1 MFQNRSEAGRLLAV
15 EIAALHLDRPVVMAL
30 PRGGVPVACE
40 IAAAIGAPLDLAI
53 VRKVGAPGNP
63 ELALAAIVDGD
74 PPEVVLN
81 QEIATFF
88 DLSGER
94 LKARIAR
101 ELPELERRSA
111 VYRSLCPPQALEGK
125 SVILVDDG
133 AATGASMKVVA
144 RAVRR
149 RGPAQVV
156 AALPVAPPEAVA
168 ALMPEVERIV
178 CLDQP
183 PRFRA
188 LSLYYREFHQLED
201 SEVLDLLQ
209 RFANR

>member
-15 EIAALHLDRPVVMAL
+15 EIAALHLDQPVVMAL

-53 VRKVGAPGNP
+53 VRKVGAPGNR

-81 QEIATFF
+81 QEIADYF

-94 LKARIAR
+94 LKARIAQ

-111 VYRSLCPPQALEGK
+111 VYRRICPAQPLAGK

-133 AATGASMKVVA
+133 AATGATMKVVA

-149 RGPAQVV
+149 RQAALVV
-156 AALPVAPPEAVA
+156 AALPVAPPDAIA
-168 ALMPEVERIV
+168 ALLPEVERIV

-183 PRFRA
+183 QHFRA
-188 LSLYYREFHQLED
+188 LSLCYREFDQLED
-201 SEVLDLLQ
+201 SEVLDLLR
-209 RFANR
+209 RFANG